1 MATETVDPPRSG
13 TWRSRRRH
21 QDQSTAQVFARDR
34 RLGPDAPLVFL
45 AHGQADALRDEARA
59 GHLVCPLADCPDNR
73 FVVHGGTERRHHFK
87 HRHGAGGHAP
97 ETIAHHTAKH
107 LIARWLRSLCPD
119 AQVYADT
126 KEVETGQR
134 PDVLLVLDDGTQV
147 AYEVQFAAL
156 TAETWQA
163 RHDRYTSGGIKDVWL
178 FGGKTYDPPEHSRQ
192 STDDQVR
199 IHPTFKAALAAH
211 RPILL
216 IDPFAETVGLGTGA
230 DVDQLLAAAG
240 VEPPDLW
247 NATATISQRLPL
259 MGIPAAKGVIEIPGV
274 RDQMQ
279 RARSAHAG
287 WLEQL
292 RREAEEEARVRAEHQ
307 RRLAA
312 FEEAERRERLR
323 REERARSQAKANQA
337 QERAA
342 EAQRHRQALLTAEL
356 QKRKAHWGPERERIE
371 DRVGALPK
379 VVDSPGLPGE
389 TSTTTAAPDQW
400 RWAVLE
406 AIADHHGFA
415 LDPAGL
421 EDFVPLAPAARQ
433 VDAEQL
439 VKGYLNCL
447 RAAGWVWF
455 WGVDGPRTGEAAVV
469 LAGRST
475 QVPRPAPA
483 RALRVVGARVAGP
496 GPGGLAYLAEDG
508 TPTMWPTARARR
520 AGATAVEAAITA
532 AYDEVRERAL
542 RASLARP
549 AAIASATDVGP
560 SAAPDLTAVHEAL
573 PDAARW
579 CANQAW
585 PAWTAL
591 PARLHDAAKLT
602 VYVLDKVYGGQTQVD
617 VRLGTCSESDVQEIA
632 EALRASGY
640 ITATVNGWQ
649 MTWGGKL

>member
-1 MATETVDPPRSG
+1 MVTETVDPPRSG
-13 TWRSRRRH
+13 TVRSKRRH
-21 QDQSTAQVFARDR
+21 HEQATAQVFARDR

-45 AHGQADALRDEARA
+45 AHGQADALREDARA
-59 GHLVCPLADCPDNR
+59 GHLVCPLADCQDNR

-107 LIARWLRSLCPD
+107 LIARWLRSFYPD
-119 AQVYADT
+119 AQVHADT

-134 PDVLLVLDDGTQV
+134 PDVLLVLEDGTHV

-178 FGGKTYDPPEHSRQ
+178 FGGKTYDRPERSDQRP
-192 STDDQVR
+192 DDQIR
-199 IHPTFKAALAAH
+199 LHPVFKAALAAH

-216 IDPFAETVGLGTGA
+216 IDAFAETVGLGTGA
-230 DVDQLLAAAG
+230 DVDRLLAAAG

-247 NATATISQRLPL
+247 DATVTISQRLPL

-274 RDQMQ
+274 REQMQ
-279 RARSAHAG
+279 RARSAHAK

-292 RREAEEEARVRAEHQ
+292 RREAEEEARARAEHQ

-323 REERARSQAKANQA
+323 QEERARAQAQA

-342 EAQRHRQALLTAEL
+342 EVQRRRQALLTAEL
-356 QKRKAHWGPERERIE
+356 QKRKAHWRPERERIE
-371 DRVGALPK
+371 DRVGVLPK
-379 VVDSPGLPGE
+379 VVDSPGLPRE

-406 AIADHHGFA
+406 AVADHHGYA

-421 EDFVPLAPAARQ
+421 EDLVPLAPGARQ
-433 VDAEQL
+433 RDAEQL

-455 WGVDGPRTGEAAVV
+455 WGADGPRTGEAVVV
-469 LAGRST
+469 LAGRGT
-475 QVPRPAPA
+475 PVPRPAPTS
-483 RALRVVGARVAGP
+483 ALRVVGARVAGP

-520 AGATAVEAAITA
+520 AGAAAVEAAITE
-532 AYDEVRERAL
+532 AYDEDRERAL
-542 RASLARP
+542 RASLAGP
-549 AAIASATDVGP
+549 AAAASATDGGRP
-560 SAAPDLTAVHEAL
+560 AAPDLTAVHTAL
-573 PDAARW
+573 PEAARW
-579 CANQAW
+579 CSNQEW

-591 PARLHDAAKLT
+591 PARLHEAAKLT
-602 VYVLDKVYGGQTQVD
+602 VYVLDKVYGGQTQAE
-617 VRLGTCSESDVQEIA
+617 VRLGTCSESDMQEIA

-640 ITATVNGWQ
+640 ITATANGWQ
-649 MTWGGKL
+649 VTWGGKL